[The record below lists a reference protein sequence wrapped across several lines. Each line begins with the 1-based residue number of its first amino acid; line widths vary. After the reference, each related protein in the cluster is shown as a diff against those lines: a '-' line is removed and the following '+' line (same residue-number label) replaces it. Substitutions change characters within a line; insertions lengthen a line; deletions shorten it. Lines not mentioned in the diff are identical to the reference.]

1 MASIKLLDPP
11 NYSGDER
18 QALIDFVL
26 ALKKSHIQD
35 FLKQVELPKS
45 GTKQD
50 LRDTNS
56 AWYEADVT
64 VPAEWHGRRVV
75 LGGGRWLRAAFPRR
89 RVRMANGSSG
99 LQAPIA

>member
-35 FLKQVELPKS
+35 FLKQVELARS

-50 LRDTNS
+50 LR
-56 AWYEADVT
+56 E
-64 VPAEWHGRRVV
+64 R
-75 LGGGRWLRAAFPRR
+75 L
-89 RVRMANGSSG
+89 
-99 LQAPIA
+99 